1 MARRTIVTGSA
12 SGIGRATADLLRARG
27 EQVIGVDLRDA
38 EVRAD
43 LGTPAGRR
51 DAVESLAAAL
61 PDGVDSV
68 VACAGIAAQ
77 EPATVA
83 VNYFGTTALLAGLRP
98 LLARGTDPRAALV
111 ASITATS
118 ALDEATVAACLDGD
132 EERAVACAAEA
143 APYEIYPSSKAALA
157 RWVRRTCLAP
167 GWADAGIPLNAVGP
181 GVVRTPMTDGLFSDP
196 ARKAAMDEAVPMPLN
211 GYAGPETVA
220 AALAW
225 LTSPENTH
233 VTGQLLFVDGGAEVA
248 LRGEGLR

>member
-27 EQVIGVDLRDA
+27 GQVIGVDLRDA

-43 LGTPAGRR
+43 LGTRAGRR
-51 DAVESLAAAL
+51 EALESLAAAH

-77 EPATVA
+77 RPATVA

-111 ASITATS
+111 ASITVTS
-118 ALDEATVAACLDGD
+118 ALDEAIVAACLDGD
-132 EERAVACAAEA
+132 EERAVARAAEA
-143 APYEIYPSSKAALA
+143 APHEIYPSSKGALA

-181 GVVRTPMTDGLFSDP
+181 GVVRTPMTGGLFADP
-196 ARKAAMDEAVPMPLN
+196 AMKAVMDEAIPMPLN
-211 GYAGPETVA
+211 GYAGPEAVA

-248 LRGEGLR
+248 LRGEGPR